1 MSTLN
6 SLKIRRKNLLQCL
19 NRSPDFTDCDAA
31 KTKHHKG
38 GIVLASCCFQIIF
51 DNKKP
56 HFIWDYKIPCIEVV
70 AIA

>member
-38 GIVLASCCFQIIF
+38 ASRCFQIIF
-51 DNKKP
+51 DNKKNY
-56 HFIWDYKIPCIEVV
+56 HFIWNYKIPCIEVV